1 MRHTFLGT
9 PPPLREFN
17 QHRFVKILITG
28 SRGFVGDSFG
38 RLAAA
43 EGHEILGVSRS
54 SQPEPGWPGRHV
66 QADAASTD
74 LAPIIRDF
82 APDLLLQA
90 AGSASVAAS
99 IADPIGDFRATA
111 VTLTNVL
118 DGVRRSG
125 GEPLVVFPSSA
136 AVYGNPDVLP
146 VAEDAECAPI
156 SPYGFHKL
164 SCETFAREYAVCF
177 GVSTVVCRLFS
188 VFGPRQRRLLVSELY
203 GQFAGSAETVQLQG
217 TGNETRDFLHI
228 DDLSRAILLLTPAA
242 PRRACTILNIATGV
256 ETPVFKLAETIRSI
270 VAPEKRITA
279 RGIARPGDPARWCAD
294 ISRLRGLIP
303 GWQPQTLARALEK
316 TIAQW
321 DAERPPAT

>member
-1 MRHTFLGT
+1 
-9 PPPLREFN
+9 
-17 QHRFVKILITG
+17 
-28 SRGFVGDSFG
+28 
-38 RLAAA
+38 
-43 EGHEILGVSRS
+43 VSRS

-74 LAPIIRDF
+74 LGPLIRDF

-125 GEPLVVFPSSA
+125 CEPLVVFPSSA
-136 AVYGNPDVLP
+136 AVYGNPASLP

-203 GQFAGSAETVQLQG
+203 EKFAGGAETVELQG
-217 TGNETRDFLHI
+217 TGKETRDFIHI
-228 DDLSRAILLLTPAA
+228 DDLSRAMLLLTPVA
-242 PRRACTILNIATGV
+242 PRRACTVLNTAAGV
-256 ETPVFKLAETIRSI
+256 ETPVFTLAETIRLL
-270 VAPEKRITA
+270 VAPEKKITA

-294 ISRLRGLIP
+294 ISRLRALIP
-303 GWQPQTLARALEK
+303 EWQPGTLAAGLEA
-316 TIAQW
+316 TIREW
-321 DAERPPAT
+321 RESRG